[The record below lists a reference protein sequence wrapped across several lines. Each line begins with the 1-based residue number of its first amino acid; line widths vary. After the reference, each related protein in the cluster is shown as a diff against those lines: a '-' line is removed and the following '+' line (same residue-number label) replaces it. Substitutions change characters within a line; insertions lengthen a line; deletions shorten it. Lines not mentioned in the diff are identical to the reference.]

1 MFCLLFFFCCCFFY
15 IQVVTELRGQ
25 RAKRASGLVSQQ
37 NQPLKSEDRSIFF
50 LVFFVF
56 CLKHG
61 SRLMRHLRI
70 RVWIYKYIYM
80 GTTLLYGGGEGADEG
95 EDEEGLTGGQQ
106 GYMDFL
112 F

>member
-1 MFCLLFFFCCCFFY
+1 MSLVFFCCFFY
-15 IQVVTELRGQ
+15 IQVVAELRGQ

-37 NQPLKSEDRSIFF
+37 NPPLKSEDRSFFF

-61 SRLMRHLRI
+61 SRLMRHVHIRI

-95 EDEEGLTGGQQ
+95 EDEEGLTRGQQ